1 MSEKARKVVLAAG
14 AANLAIA
21 VSKFVA
27 WFFTGS
33 SAMLTE
39 AIHSVVD
46 TGNQG
51 LLLVGQS
58 RSARA
63 PSATHQFGYGMEA
76 FFWSFIVALMIFALG
91 GAASIWEGLHQL
103 SHPEPIRT
111 PWISFVVLSLA
122 ILFEGLSFRLAFKE
136 YRAIAGGTGLLS
148 FLRGS
153 KDPNLFAVLLEDGAA
168 MLGLLIALAGTAAS
182 VFLGWHFADGIA
194 SICIGVLLVG
204 VAIFLA
210 NETRSLIAGEAAS
223 PRVQEKVKA
232 IVAADPKV
240 VGVTAINSLHLGP
253 YEILF
258 AVTLDFD
265 DALTGPEIESAAE
278 SLSATIQAADP
289 RITRVFLRP
298 GKAPPVA
305 EAAIT
310 PPA

>member
-1 MSEKARKVVLAAG
+1 MSDQARKVVLAAG

-27 WFFTGS
+27 FAFTGS

-51 LLLVGQS
+51 LLLVGQ
-58 RSARA
+58 RRAAR
-63 PSATHQFGYGMEA
+63 PSSATHQFGYGMEA

-91 GAASIWEGLHQL
+91 GAASVWEGIHQL
-103 SHPEPIRT
+103 THPEPIRMA
-111 PWISFVVLSLA
+111 WVSFLVLGAA
-122 ILFEGLSFRLAFKE
+122 IVFEGLSFRVAWKE
-136 YRAIAGGTGLLS
+136 YRAVAGNYGFLT

-168 MLGLLIALAGTAAS
+168 LLGLVIALIGTTVS

-194 SICIGVLLVG
+194 SICIGLLLVC

-223 PRVQEKVKA
+223 PFVQARVKEVLSA
-232 IVAADPKV
+232 DPNVVSVAAV
-240 VGVTAINSLHLGP
+240 SSLHLGP
-253 YEILF
+253 NEILF
-258 AVTLDFD
+258 AVTLDFN
-265 DALTGPEIESAAE
+265 DALSGPEIEQAAE
-278 SLSATIQAADP
+278 QLSNVIRGVDP
-289 RITRVFLRP
+289 RITRVFLKP
-298 GKAPPVA
+298 GKPEGVRQ
-305 EAAIT
+305 
-310 PPA
+310 PA

>member
-1 MSEKARKVVLAAG
+1 MSERARKVVLAAG

-27 WFFTGS
+27 YAFTGS

-46 TGNQG
+46 TGNQA
-51 LLLVGQS
+51 LLLVGQR
-58 RSARA
+58 RSARP

-103 SHPEPIRT
+103 SHPEPIRL
-111 PWISFVVLSLA
+111 PWISFAVLGLA
-122 ILFEGLSFRLAFKE
+122 MIFEGLSFRVAFKE
-136 YRAIAGGTGLLS
+136 YRAIAGNRSLLA
-148 FLRGS
+148 FLHRS

-168 MLGLLIALAGTAAS
+168 LFGLLIALAGTSAS
-182 VFLGWHFADGIA
+182 VFLDWRYADGVA
-194 SICIGVLLVG
+194 SMCIGLLLVA

-223 PRVQEKVKA
+223 PIVQEKVEA
-232 IVAADPKV
+232 VLAADPKV
-240 VGVTAINSLHLGP
+240 VGVAGVNSLHLGP
-253 YEILF
+253 NEILF

-265 DALTGPEIESAAE
+265 DALSGPEIEQAADA
-278 SLSATIQAADP
+278 LTTAIQAVDP

-298 GKAPPVA
+298 GKPAPA
-305 EAAIT
+305 T